1 MWVLVGSLL
10 SALRTGRRLR
20 GGEPV
25 KSEYVFPPSGSL
37 WGRHRMAYPLE
48 MDSAHFTPPLSQLK
62 HMLPPP
68 LLSGHEGLRPCCS
81 CHPQPSSLFLPLP
94 CIHLSKW
101 CPSPQIPQLQ
111 SALCFLLGSSTT
123 CTCQELTPLRS
134 LSGRPCALTMVT
146 VSFWLAALYSKMTS
160 RSPHFEMGSGTPG
173 GT

>member
-62 HMLPPP
+62 HMFPPP
-68 LLSGHEGLRPCCS
+68 LLSGHKGLRPCCS

-111 SALCFLLGSSTT
+111 SALCFLLGRI
-123 CTCQELTPLRS
+123 LTD
-134 LSGRPCALTMVT
+134 LTACSVFI
-146 VSFWLAALYSKMTS
+146 S
-160 RSPHFEMGSGTPG
+160 
-173 GT
+173 